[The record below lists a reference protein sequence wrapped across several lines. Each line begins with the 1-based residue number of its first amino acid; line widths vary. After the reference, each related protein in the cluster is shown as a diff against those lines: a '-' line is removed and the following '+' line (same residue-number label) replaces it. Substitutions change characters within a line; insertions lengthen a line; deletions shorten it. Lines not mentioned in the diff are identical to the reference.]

1 MVADLEE
8 TQSYL
13 FPLALLGIT
22 DICSDFVIFSVEKR
36 EATLVELPGNY
47 LTNFENAQQRKQ
59 SKNNDIWK
67 R

>member
-8 TQSYL
+8 TQRYL

-36 EATLVELPGNY
+36 EATQVELPGNY